1 MSTRYLD
8 YDGLTTLVGLIGDE
22 IDSAV
27 STAVAG
33 VYTVKGSVA
42 FADLPASPTVG
53 DVYNVTDAFETTE
66 SFVEGAGVEY
76 GAGTNVV
83 YTDSGWDVLAGL
95 VDLSGYPTSAT
106 AVGSGVNPVYV
117 AGGAIAASTENV
129 GGAAEPVYL
138 KAGEITA
145 TGYDLSTFATST
157 EVDEA
162 VAAID
167 LSGYVQTTD
176 LVAITDTE
184 ISALFA

>member
-1 MSTRYLD
+1 MTKYLD

-27 STAVAG
+27 DAAVAG
-33 VYTVKGSVA
+33 VYTVKGSVT
-42 FADLPASPTVG
+42 FADLPTDAEAG
-53 DVYNVTDAFETTE
+53 DVYNVTDAFTTTE
-66 SFVEGAGVEY
+66 SFIEGAGVEY

-95 VDLSGYPTSAT
+95 VDLSDYPTSAT
-106 AVGSGVNPVYV
+106 AVGSGTNPVYV
-117 AGGAIAASTENV
+117 ASGAVTASTSTV
-129 GGAAEPVYL
+129 GGSTTPVYL
-138 KAGEITA
+138 SAGTITS

-167 LSGYVQTTD
+167 LSGYVQTSD
-176 LVAITDTE
+176 LVAIIDTE